1 VSHEALRDHASR
13 VRFVGTDVDV
23 FEAYRDLIER
33 VASNA
38 YDAGERFD
46 DQGRVLVT
54 SEALGRAW
62 ARGEHVAD
70 SRRWPIIRGQGP
82 PETPWRSRRK
92 YETRGASHPSSR
104 FYPPNA
110 QNQVSL
116 STTFA
121 FVKPATISAS
131 VNPLFGCPE

>member
-13 VRFVGTDVDV
+13 VRFAGTDVDV

-62 ARGEHVAD
+62 AWGTRCGQSSVAD
-70 SRRWPIIRGQGP
+70 H
-82 PETPWRSRRK
+82 PWA
-92 YETRGASHPSSR
+92 GAAANALAFSSE
-104 FYPPNA
+104 
-110 QNQVSL
+110 V
-116 STTFA
+116 
-121 FVKPATISAS
+121 
-131 VNPLFGCPE
+131 